1 MVVKTE
7 SPEARRLEERLVL
20 HGWMNQMLGY
30 PSTRK
35 LLEDLGDADEGFD
48 ADGRSGVCQ
57 RLLSRET
64 KLRIPRPKLEG
75 YDENIRR
82 HVAHINA
89 RRAEPVVL
97 KYFQHIAALYT
108 EILLDN
114 RFDNS
119 EGFLASLN
127 EYAESLE
134 GEAMRF
140 GEGDLDRCAFWM
152 ATGSGKT
159 LLMHINYLQFL
170 HYNGDA
176 PLDNILL
183 ITPNGRLTNQHL
195 DEMRLSDIPCERFE
209 PEGGASLGNVV
220 RATEITK
227 IKENLESDKGVS
239 VDVESFEGRNLIF
252 VDEGHKGAATDLKS
266 GDEAAWLNIRRRLSS
281 GGYTFE
287 YSATF
292 GQALAKVKKGDE
304 NDLMAEYGKS
314 ILFDYSYRYFYGDGY
329 GKDFRLLNM
338 KDSGDENTDTLLAG
352 NLLSFYEQKL
362 CFDELGKKAEEYNL
376 KAPLWILIG
385 SKVNAVYSESKQEK
399 SDVYDVLSFL
409 HRFIRNA
416 DGWAE
421 AVIERVLE
429 DDGPFADFY
438 PHLRKRIAKMESFRE
453 LHRGILRRVFR
464 AEGGGGLVVRTM
476 RGSDGQMGLGVSGA
490 EEGYFGLVYVGEE
503 GRLRKLIEER
513 DEGIAV
519 EEDVISGG
527 LFGGIEDE
535 DSPVN
540 VLVGARKFVEGWSSW
555 RVGSMGLINV
565 GSGEGPMI
573 IQLFGRG
580 VRLQGRNFSLKRSG
594 ATDGE
599 HPEEVAPVETLGVFG
614 LKANYMA
621 KFRDALAREDVDPDG
636 YITLPPLPVKK
647 EDPFFEEGLL
657 VPRPPDEDFA
667 DHETIFLEHEEDI
680 TVSLDLSTRFETGR
694 MAKDGDGSFESRSA
708 KSGAEEWK
716 EIEKEYLDLLDW
728 SGIHHEL
735 LELKASKGYRN
746 LIIPPDAPKALMS
759 RGFYTLVCDESVVRP
774 KNFEHLA
781 RVQGVVVSLLGKYV
795 ERFYHRHQQR
805 WDSERMSL
813 EPLAVDH
820 GNLFPEYKVMVKRS
834 REDLIESVEELISQ
848 VDEVYKAE
856 TKHLPNVYFDRHL
869 YQPLL
874 VEGDDIKSTPVG
886 LKDSERT
893 FIEKL
898 RNHCRSHPEGNGE
911 IFLLRNLSR
920 GKGVGFFKTAGF
932 YPDFIV
938 WSKNGTKQRITFVE
952 PHGMRNDDAPDHNDK
967 VKLHADLKKMSPRL
981 AKDGY
986 GGVEL
991 DSFIIS
997 ATPFED
1003 LKSLRDGTWKREDFV
1018 KRHILFEDDLE
1029 ERMPLIL
1036 YGGEARITSP
1046 S

>member
-1 MVVKTE
+1 
-7 SPEARRLEERLVL
+7 
-20 HGWMNQMLGY
+20 
-30 PSTRK
+30 
-35 LLEDLGDADEGFD
+35 
-48 ADGRSGVCQ
+48 
-57 RLLSRET
+57 
-64 KLRIPRPKLEG
+64 
-75 YDENIRR
+75 
-82 HVAHINA
+82 
-89 RRAEPVVL
+89 
-97 KYFQHIAALYT
+97 
-108 EILLDN
+108 
-114 RFDNS
+114 
-119 EGFLASLN
+119 
-127 EYAESLE
+127 
-134 GEAMRF
+134 
-140 GEGDLDRCAFWM
+140 
-152 ATGSGKT
+152 
-159 LLMHINYLQFL
+159 
-170 HYNGDA
+170 
-176 PLDNILL
+176 
-183 ITPNGRLTNQHL
+183 
-195 DEMRLSDIPCERFE
+195 
-209 PEGGASLGNVV
+209 
-220 RATEITK
+220 
-227 IKENLESDKGVS
+227 
-239 VDVESFEGRNLIF
+239 
-252 VDEGHKGAATDLKS
+252 
-266 GDEAAWLNIRRRLSS
+266 
-281 GGYTFE
+281 
-287 YSATF
+287 
-292 GQALAKVKKGDE
+292 
-304 NDLMAEYGKS
+304 
-314 ILFDYSYRYFYGDGY
+314 
-329 GKDFRLLNM
+329 
-338 KDSGDENTDTLLAG
+338 
-352 NLLSFYEQKL
+352 
-362 CFDELGKKAEEYNL
+362 
-376 KAPLWILIG
+376 
-385 SKVNAVYSESKQEK
+385 
-399 SDVYDVLSFL
+399 
-409 HRFIRNA
+409 
-416 DGWAE
+416 
-421 AVIERVLE
+421 
-429 DDGPFADFY
+429 
-438 PHLRKRIAKMESFRE
+438 
-453 LHRGILRRVFR
+453 
-464 AEGGGGLVVRTM
+464 
-476 RGSDGQMGLGVSGA
+476 
-490 EEGYFGLVYVGEE
+490 
-503 GRLRKLIEER
+503 
-513 DEGIAV
+513 
-519 EEDVISGG
+519 
-527 LFGGIEDE
+527 
-535 DSPVN
+535 
-540 VLVGARKFVEGWSSW
+540 
-555 RVGSMGLINV
+555 
-565 GSGEGPMI
+565 
-573 IQLFGRG
+573 
-580 VRLQGRNFSLKRSG
+580 
-594 ATDGE
+594 
-599 HPEEVAPVETLGVFG
+599 
-614 LKANYMA
+614 
-621 KFRDALAREDVDPDG
+621 
-636 YITLPPLPVKK
+636 
-647 EDPFFEEGLL
+647 
-657 VPRPPDEDFA
+657 
-667 DHETIFLEHEEDI
+667 
-680 TVSLDLSTRFETGR
+680 

-986 GGVEL
+986 EGVEL

-1003 LKSLRDGTWKREDFV
+1003 LKSLRDGTWEREDFAE
-1018 KRHILFEDDLE
+1018 RHILFEDDLE

-1036 YGGEARITSP
+1036 HGDETAIASL